1 MIAKKFLL
9 ENGRD
14 NTKIL
19 VVYPPAV
26 EQNWKTTFKD
36 FGIDKYTKFITNGS
50 LNKVLD
56 EDNYDYWNA
65 DEYDLVLVDE
75 AHKFRSHTTNAFEQ
89 LQEICKMPRINQG
102 HIEGYKKKG
111 DAYFGNSYE

>member
-1 MIAKKFLL
+1 MGATTPKYLWYI
-9 ENGRD
+9 
-14 NTKIL
+14 
-19 VVYPPAV
+19 PQAV

-102 HIEGYKKKG
+102 HIKGYKKG
-111 DAYFGNSYE
+111 DAHFGNPNE